1 MTYYNLP
8 KEIDNLVFRLNT
20 KIVMDGYPE
29 LTIDLKPTKWVT
41 IIKQIKAIVEVVEL
55 YEQEVGNNN
64 LQTVINKL
72 KTISFFNLIYRVNE
86 LEKAVILIES
96 L

>member
-20 KIVMDGYPE
+20 KIAIDGYPE
-29 LTIDLKPTKWVT
+29 LIINLKPTSWFT

-55 YEQEVGNNN
+55 YEEEVVNNQ
-64 LQTVINKL
+64 LKIIINKL
-72 KTISFFNLIYRVNE
+72 QIILFFNLINRVNE
-86 LEKAVILIES
+86 LEKAVILIEN